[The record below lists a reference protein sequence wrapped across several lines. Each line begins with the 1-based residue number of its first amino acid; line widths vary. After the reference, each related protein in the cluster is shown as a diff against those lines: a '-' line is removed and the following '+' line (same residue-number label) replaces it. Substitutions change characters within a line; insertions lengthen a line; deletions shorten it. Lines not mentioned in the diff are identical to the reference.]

1 MRLWA
6 SLPVWGFNQPQPLL
20 VWHLG
25 RLPHIPQQRATAPKS
40 WNHLILN
47 PWFECLVLRVRETK
61 AEQHKPLTA
70 AFPQPTL
77 PLGKSH
83 DWSQK
88 IHTLN
93 HRQMHCTQTH
103 SHHLSLS
110 LSLSLTHTH
119 TCTHIQP
126 QHKLMQEEVSELLQ
140 EPLTYTLQ
148 NGRTH
153 TPLSLAHEIYFG
165 THFLIKG
172 EPNRRS
178 KLAWKYRICA
188 NISIY
193 RLHLAIST
201 HSCVYA
207 TFKTL
212 IVN

>member
-103 SHHLSLS
+103 SHRLSLS
-110 LSLSLTHTH
+110 LSHTHTH
-119 TCTHIQP
+119 AHTYNHNINWCRRRFLNYYRNHWPTPYKMEGHTHLYP
-126 QHKLMQEEVSELLQ
+126 
-140 EPLTYTLQ
+140 
-148 NGRTH
+148 
-153 TPLSLAHEIYFG
+153 
-165 THFLIKG
+165 
-172 EPNRRS
+172 
-178 KLAWKYRICA
+178 
-188 NISIY
+188 
-193 RLHLAIST
+193 
-201 HSCVYA
+201 
-207 TFKTL
+207 
-212 IVN
+212 